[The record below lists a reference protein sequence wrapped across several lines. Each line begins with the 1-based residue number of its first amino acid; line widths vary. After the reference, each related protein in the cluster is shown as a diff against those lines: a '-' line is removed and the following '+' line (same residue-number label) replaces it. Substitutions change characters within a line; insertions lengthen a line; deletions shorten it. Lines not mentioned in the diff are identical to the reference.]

1 MSQVARSFV
10 FALANLLH
18 PRMLWLMIWPVLVAL
33 LLWGTVVFVFWFQ
46 LAAWLANL
54 IHQWLTT
61 GWFAIQWEVQD
72 LALIAA
78 KAMIVILLV
87 PLVQLTALLIL
98 SSFGM
103 PAMVEHVAARSYAG
117 LERRR
122 GGSLAGSLWNGLV
135 ALAGMVVLF
144 VVSIPL
150 WFFPPLWPVIPLAIV
165 GWVNQRV
172 LRYDALAE
180 HATAAEMRQL
190 FTGRRGT
197 LYVLGVVLALLAYVP
212 FVGFFAPMVF
222 GLSFIHYLLAA
233 LKVHREAPIE
243 VRVL

>member
-1 MSQVARSFV
+1 MNQVARSLLY
-10 FALANLLH
+10 ALANALH
-18 PRMLWLMIWPVLVAL
+18 PRMLWLMLWPVLIAL
-33 LLWGTVVFVFWFQ
+33 ALWGTVTLVFWTQ
-46 LAAWLANL
+46 IAVWLAGV

-103 PAMVEHVAARSYAG
+103 PAMVEHVAARSYAH
-117 LERRR
+117 LERKR
-122 GGSLAGSLWNGLV
+122 GGSLAGSLWNGV
-135 ALAGMVVLF
+135 TALAGMALLF
-144 VVSIPL
+144 VLSIPL
-150 WFFPPLWPVIPLAIV
+150 WLFPPLWPLIPLAIV

-180 HATAAEMRQL
+180 HAAAGEMRQM
-190 FTGRRGT
+190 FAGRRVT
-197 LYVLGVVLALLAYVP
+197 LYLLGVVLALLAYIP
-212 FVGFFAPMVF
+212 FLGFFAPVIF

-233 LKVHREAPIE
+233 LQVHREAPIE
-243 VRVL
+243 GRVT

>member
-1 MSQVARSFV
+1 MNPVARSLV

-18 PRMLWLMIWPVLVAL
+18 PRMLWLMLWPVLVAL
-33 LLWGTVVFVFWFQ
+33 ALWGTVVFVFWAQ
-46 LAAWLANL
+46 LAAWLAGV

-61 GWFAIQWEVQD
+61 GWFALQWEVQD

-103 PAMVEHVAARSYAG
+103 PAMVAHVAERSYPG
-117 LERRR
+117 LEQRR

-135 ALAGMVVLF
+135 ALAGMAILF
-144 VVSIPL
+144 VLSTPL
-150 WFFPPLWPVIPLAIV
+150 WFFPPLWPMIPLAIV

-180 HATAAEMRQL
+180 HATAAEMRQV
-190 FTGRRGT
+190 FTGRRGAMY
-197 LYVLGVVLALLAYVP
+197 LLGLVLALLAYVP
-212 FVGFFAPMVF
+212 FVGLLAPVLF

-233 LKVHREAPIE
+233 LKTHRESPVE
-243 VRVL
+243 GKVL

>member
-1 MSQVARSFV
+1 MSQVARSLLY
-10 FALANLLH
+10 ALANALH
-18 PRMLWLMIWPVLVAL
+18 PRMLWLMLWPVLVAL
-33 LLWGTVVFVFWFQ
+33 ALWGTVTLIFWTQ
-46 LAAWLANL
+46 IAVWLAGV

-61 GWFAIQWEVQD
+61 GWFAIQWDVQD

-103 PAMVEHVAARSYAG
+103 PSMVEYVAARSYPE

-135 ALAGMVVLF
+135 ALGGMVLLF
-144 VVSIPL
+144 VLSVPL
-150 WFFPPLWPVIPLAIV
+150 WFFPPFWPLIPLAIV

-180 HATAAEMRQL
+180 HAGPGEMQGA
-190 FTGRRGT
+190 FAGRRVT
-197 LYVLGVVLALLAYVP
+197 LYLLGVVLALLAYVP
-212 FVGFFAPMVF
+212 FLGFFAPVVF

-233 LKVHREAPIE
+233 LKVHRESPIE
-243 VRVL
+243 ARVT